1 MDDLPRSSVPALI
14 RDVLFVSTG
23 YSTRLVIELV
33 DGRALALPLDWYPT
47 LNGAP
52 ESVRADWRLTAN
64 GRGVHWP
71 TLDLDL
77 SLAGMLSAQSERP
90 RGPHDA
96 EVDAQQPR
104 ASRAAWV
111 HRLWRPAPISTA
123 ELKDPPS
130 LVFTRRV
137 GEAILIGDPNYL
149 IARISPLSIRDD
161 RVRIGVQT
169 DRGTNV
175 MRTEVF
181 DEISRNERPDDEGEL
196 GVGVLR

>member
-1 MDDLPRSSVPALI
+1 MEDQRRSSAPALI
-14 RDVLFVSTG
+14 SDVLFVSTG
-23 YSTRLVIELV
+23 YSSRLVIELV
-33 DGRALALPLDWYPT
+33 DGRALALPLDSYPT
-47 LNGAP
+47 LKGAP
-52 ESVRADWRLTAN
+52 ESVRSDWRLI
-64 GRGVHWP
+64 GHGQGVRWP

-77 SLAGMLSAQSERP
+77 SVAGILSTSTEELGDRRSYSEENRS
-90 RGPHDA
+90 
-96 EVDAQQPR
+96 PR
-104 ASRAAWV
+104 AERAAWV
-111 HRLWRPAPISTA
+111 HRLWRPAPISAA
-123 ELKDPPS
+123 ELESSPS

-137 GEAILIGDPNYL
+137 GDAILIGDPNYL

-175 MRTEVF
+175 MRSEVF